1 MEFER
6 SARVACLF
14 QPVGGGLR
22 YEAVH
27 FLTFELLSQLDWG
40 LRTGWSA
47 TWPDFLSCHT
57 GSLVLFRH
65 YKWLDEAKAA
75 LKNSTRG

>member
-27 FLTFELLSQLDWG
+27 FLTFQLLSQLDWG
-40 LRTGWSA
+40 LRLECYVAG
-47 TWPDFLSCHT
+47 LSQLPHWL
-57 GSLVLFRH
+57 SRLVQTLQV
-65 YKWLDEAKAA
+65 A
-75 LKNSTRG
+75 